1 MAKIT
6 RTAVVE
12 DNYEDNTEDTYEES
26 YDETP
31 ARPAAT
37 RKVQSGWGS
46 AGEEPAERRETV
58 KAPYIDFGKQS
69 GDKIVKI
76 LDDAPVA
83 RWRRHFIPGR
93 PPIYCHG
100 GNCPLCA
107 KNYKAAEVYRI
118 NVIEVSDPAS
128 ATPDGWTVK
137 VWDFTYPV
145 ARALQGYME
154 KMDLNDPRRYFQ
166 LMYVRG
172 TGVTVV
178 PLNRTMLE
186 EEYGIIPIVDE
197 ELEEAQARGYGEET
211 VFINTPNKV
220 AEIAEALPYN
230 REQKRD

>member
-6 RTAVVE
+6 RTAVVDE
-12 DNYEDNTEDTYEES
+12 NTEDSYEENTQES

-31 ARPAAT
+31 ARPSVT
-37 RKVQSGWGS
+37 RKVSKGWGS
-46 AGEEPAERRETV
+46 AGETEERRETV

-76 LDDAPVA
+76 LDDEPVA

-118 NVIEVSDPAS
+118 NVVEMSDPNS
-128 ATPDGWTVK
+128 ATEDGWTVK
-137 VWDFTYPV
+137 VWDFTFPV

-172 TGVTVV
+172 NGVTVV
-178 PLNRTMLE
+178 PLNRSMVE
-186 EEYGIIPIVDE
+186 EEFGIIPMTDSEI
-197 ELEEAQARGYGEET
+197 EEAQTRCYGEET
-211 VFINTPNKV
+211 VFINTPSKV
-220 AEIAEALPYN
+220 AEIAEGLSYN
-230 REQKRD
+230 KDTK